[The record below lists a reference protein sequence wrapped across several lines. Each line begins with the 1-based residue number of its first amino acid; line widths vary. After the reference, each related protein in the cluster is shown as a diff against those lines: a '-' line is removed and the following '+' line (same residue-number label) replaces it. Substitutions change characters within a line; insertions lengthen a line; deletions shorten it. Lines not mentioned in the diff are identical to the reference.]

1 MIQIWPL
8 TLSLSRSGADLYVT
22 KHLDA
27 YLRKSSNSQSLLLRI
42 LSKDRHV
49 YTVPES
55 VRKYCCFSPDGSTF
69 EVPPDHVVRQHR
81 VVVTTVE
88 MSLHLTTMKLKGNFT
103 HIFIDEAAQM
113 LECETVMPLTLATDK
128 TCVVL
133 TGDHIQISPKV
144 CFFAGLTLTG
154 NFQCF
159 GQTYQPLFC
168 STCSQNNNNNKMR
181 ECVCVYVTMIAQPVF
196 VNHLCH
202 LGCHTGLKNG
212 IAITVWVNS
221 FCLS

>member
-1 MIQIWPL
+1 M
-8 TLSLSRSGADLYVT
+8 SLSHSGADLYVT

-55 VRKYCCFSPDGSTF
+55 VRKYCCFSPDGSSF

-144 CFFAGLTLTG
+144 
-154 NFQCF
+154 
-159 GQTYQPLFC
+159 
-168 STCSQNNNNNKMR
+168 R
-181 ECVCVYVTMIAQPVF
+181 
-196 VNHLCH
+196 LCGVH
-202 LGCHTGLKNG
+202 IN
-212 IAITVWVNS
+212 W
-221 FCLS
+221 